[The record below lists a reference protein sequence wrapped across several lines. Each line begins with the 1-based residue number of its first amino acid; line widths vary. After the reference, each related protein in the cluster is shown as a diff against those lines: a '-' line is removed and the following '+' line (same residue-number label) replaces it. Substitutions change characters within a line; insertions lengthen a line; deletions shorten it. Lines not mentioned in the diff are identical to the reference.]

1 MGKIDN
7 EILKLLNETPL
18 TLIEIAEKLEKK
30 PKVVFRSLRKLFQK
44 GKIGNDPRTRRYML
58 INEEGHDR

>member
-1 MGKIDN
+1 MAKTDN

-30 PKVVFRSLRKLFQK
+30 PKVVFRSLRRLFQK
-44 GKIGNDPRTRRYML
+44 GKICNDPNTRRYML
-58 INEEGHDR
+58 VNKEVP